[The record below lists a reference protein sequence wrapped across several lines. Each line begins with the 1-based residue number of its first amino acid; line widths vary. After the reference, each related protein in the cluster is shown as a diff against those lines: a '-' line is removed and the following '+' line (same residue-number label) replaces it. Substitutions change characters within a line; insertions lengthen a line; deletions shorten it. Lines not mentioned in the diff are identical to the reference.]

1 MHGYVRRLLSA
12 TLAGDL
18 GQFPAVALL
27 GPRQCGKTTL
37 AQRMVHERGAL
48 YLDLERPSD
57 RAKLQD
63 AEGFLRRHRGRLV
76 CLDEVQRVPGLFE
89 VLRSLVDEDRRPG
102 RFLLLGSA
110 SPALLRQSSESLAGR
125 LSLLELSP
133 FQWGEVVGRAGI
145 TSERLWL
152 RGGFPE
158 SFGAESESA
167 SLRWR
172 EQFLR
177 TFLEQDIPQLG
188 VRVPATTLRRSWQ
201 MCAHLHGQVLNLS
214 ALGRSLDCS
223 HVAARH
229 YVDVLEQTYVL
240 RQLPP
245 LEANL
250 GKRLVKSPR
259 VYVRDSGLLHA
270 LLQLEDADALAGH
283 PVYGASW
290 EGFVVEQLLSA
301 LPGWRGSF
309 FRTSNGTELDL
320 VLERGGRRVAVECKA
335 SSSPTVTR
343 GFWSALGDLGIREA
357 YVVAPVREGFPLG
370 KGVHVATVGEV
381 LGALRERRRR

>member
-12 TLAGDL
+12 TLSADL
-18 GQFPAVALL
+18 AQFPAVALL

-37 AQRMVHERGAL
+37 AQRLVRERGAL

-63 AEGFLRRHRGRLV
+63 SEVFLRRHAGRLV

-125 LSLLELSP
+125 LALLELTP
-133 FQWGEVVGRAGI
+133 FQWGEIVGVLGVTADQ
-145 TSERLWL
+145 LWL
-152 RGGFPE
+152 RGGFPQ
-158 SFGAESESA
+158 SLGAEGESS

-177 TFLEQDIPQLG
+177 TFLEQDVPQLG
-188 VRVPATTLRRSWQ
+188 VRVPSTTLHRSWQ

-223 HVAARH
+223 HTSARH

-250 GKRLVKSPR
+250 GKRLVKSPK
-259 VYVRDSGLLHA
+259 VYVRDSGMLHA
-270 LLQLEDADALAGH
+270 LLRLEDADALAGH

-290 EGFVVEQLLSA
+290 EGFVVEQLVSA
-301 LPGWRGSF
+301 LPGWRASF
-309 FRTSNGTELDL
+309 YRTAKGAELDL
-320 VLERGGRRVAVECKA
+320 VLERGSRRVAVECKA
-335 SSSPTVTR
+335 SSAPTVNR
-343 GFWSALGDLGIREA
+343 GFWSALEDLGIREA

-370 KGVHVATVGEV
+370 KGVNVATVGEV
-381 LGALRERRRR
+381 LGALRERRRS